1 MITTRKRIEW
11 LVAEYVVAMRP
22 GTGRNLALYEGI

>member
-11 LVAEYVVAMRP
+11 LIAKNVVAMRP